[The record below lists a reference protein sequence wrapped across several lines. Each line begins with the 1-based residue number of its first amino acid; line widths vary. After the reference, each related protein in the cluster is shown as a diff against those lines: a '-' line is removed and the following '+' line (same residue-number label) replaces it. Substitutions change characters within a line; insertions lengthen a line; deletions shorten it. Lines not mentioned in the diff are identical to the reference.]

1 MGCLIYKKQLY
12 DDISKRSSVQAHDD
26 SINTSM
32 IENAVSCKKVFL
44 VLDDIGSLDQLDAL
58 LGSKS
63 FHPGTKIIITTKDAW
78 LTKSCALFKT
88 HVQPKHEMYEL
99 KVLSEIDSQRLFCF
113 HAFMCNDPKKGYE
126 EASEKLVKYCQGHS
140 MVLKVLGENL
150 HNRDV
155 TYWEGYIEGLK
166 KENGSPINNVL
177 RMSFDSLPFK
187 NDKDLF
193 KHIVCFFVGM
203 ERDVTETILNAC
215 DIDTRSGI
223 TNLID
228 RCLLTIRWNNE
239 LMMHQLVQEMGR
251 FLVREESLDRPWERS
266 RLWCHEESFK
276 VLKQKKKL
284 WKIYPQQSHKRL
296 KQLKGSSSKDKRLLG
311 SLKILNLSSCEQ
323 LRSLGG
329 FDHLPSLERL
339 ILKGCIG
346 LLEAW

>member
-1 MGCLIYKKQLY
+1 MENSIKFITSWLKDASSHSIDIITIFGMAGIGKTSLAKYVYGLHFHEFDTSNFIENINRRCEKRDGLLDLQKQLY
-12 DDISKRSSVQAHDD
+12 DDISKRSSVQAHDT
-26 SINTSM
+26 SIYTSM
-32 IENAVSCKKVFL
+32 IEKAVSCKKLFL

-99 KVLSEIDSQRLFCF
+99 KVLSEINSQRLFSF

-140 MVLKVLGENL
+140 MALKVLGKSL

-193 KHIVCFFVGM
+193 KHIACFF
-203 ERDVTETILNAC
+203 
-215 DIDTRSGI
+215 
-223 TNLID
+223 
-228 RCLLTIRWNNE
+228 
-239 LMMHQLVQEMGR
+239 
-251 FLVREESLDRPWERS
+251 
-266 RLWCHEESFK
+266 
-276 VLKQKKKL
+276 
-284 WKIYPQQSHKRL
+284 
-296 KQLKGSSSKDKRLLG
+296 
-311 SLKILNLSSCEQ
+311 
-323 LRSLGG
+323 
-329 FDHLPSLERL
+329 
-339 ILKGCIG
+339 
-346 LLEAW
+346 